1 MSTDVAKEMT
11 DQLTAMIKN
20 APASPGVYLM
30 KDRDGKVIYVG
41 KAGNLKSRIKSYFGR
56 ADGRSMVSFLIAKV
70 RDVEFIV
77 TETEKEA
84 LILENNL
91 IKEQRPRY
99 NVNFRDDKT
108 YFNIRIDPAVS
119 FPRFQLVR
127 RPKKDGARY
136 FGPYP
141 SSAAAKATLRFIQSI
156 FRLRTCTDR
165 EVISR
170 KRPCLEYE
178 IKRCLAP
185 CARIID
191 EASYK
196 ELVNDSMAFM
206 EGREK
211 KLIADLCVRM
221 DTASENLHFEEAAV
235 LRDTIAAIEE
245 TLERQAVVSG
255 LSKDRDIFGI
265 HREGNLT
272 QTCILYERTGRIIGK
287 KTFPLFKI
295 RSESSEILSSLMK
308 QYYDGGAYIP
318 DEMIIPLDIE
328 DHAVMMEWLSEKKGK
343 KVSIAVPKRGQG
355 IELLKIA
362 RDNAKSIFELEKH
375 RTPVEDTLVV
385 LAREL
390 LLKNMPRRIEC
401 FDISNIGGR
410 YAVGSMVTFADGEAW
425 KPGYRRF
432 RIKTVDGADDYA
444 MMYEVLNRRY
454 RGKGDLPDLI
464 LVDGGKGQLSVAIAA
479 LKDLHIEGVDVVA
492 LAKEDRQRQTD
503 KVEDRVYI
511 VGKKDPVYVSKW
523 PEALFLLQRTRDEAH
538 RFALAYHRQ
547 LKGKGDLHS
556 VLDEIT
562 GIGREKKKALLK
574 LFGDVKSIGDVS
586 AQELEGVQGIG
597 RKTAA
602 KIHAFLEGQGRV
614 ID

>member
-1 MSTDVAKEMT
+1 MT
-11 DQLTAMIKN
+11 DQLIARVKN

-30 KDRDGKVIYVG
+30 KDKDGKVIYVG
-41 KAGNLKSRIKSYFGR
+41 KASNLKNRIKNYFGR
-56 ADGRSMVSFLIAKV
+56 TDGRSMVSFLIAKV
-70 RDVEFIV
+70 RDIEFLV

-91 IKEQRPRY
+91 IKEHRPRY

-108 YFNIRIDPAVS
+108 YFNIRIDPAAT

-141 SSAAAKATLRFIQSI
+141 SSASAKETLRFIQSI
-156 FRLRTCTDR
+156 FRLRTCTDQ
-165 EVISR
+165 EVTSR

-185 CARIID
+185 CARLID
-191 EASYK
+191 EASY
-196 ELVNDSMAFM
+196 EGLVNDSMAFM

-221 DTASENLHFEEAAV
+221 DTASENLRFEEAAV

-245 TLERQAVVSG
+245 TLEKQTVVSG
-255 LSKDRDIFGI
+255 LSKDRDVFGI
-265 HREGNLT
+265 HRDGNLT
-272 QTCILYERTGRIIGK
+272 QICILYERTGKIIGK
-287 KTFPLFKI
+287 MTFPLFRI

-318 DEMIIPLDIE
+318 DEIIIPLDIE
-328 DHAVMMEWLSEKKGK
+328 DRAVMMEWLSEKKGK
-343 KVSIAVPKRGQG
+343 KVSVAVPKRGQG
-355 IELLKIA
+355 MELLKIA
-362 RDNAKSIFELEKH
+362 GDNAKSIFELEKH
-375 RTPVEDTLVV
+375 ATPMEETLSV

-390 LLKNMPRRIEC
+390 LLKNIPRRIEC
-401 FDISNIGGR
+401 FDISNIGGK
-410 YAVGSMVTFADGEAW
+410 YAVGSMVTFVDGKAW

-454 RGKGDLPDLI
+454 REKGNLPDLI
-464 LVDGGKGQLSVAIAA
+464 LVDGGKGQLSVAVAA
-479 LKDLHIEGVDVVA
+479 LKDLNAEGVDVVA
-492 LAKEDRQRQTD
+492 LAKEIRQRETD
-503 KVEDRVYI
+503 KGEDRVYI
-511 VGKKDPVYVSKW
+511 VGKKYPVYVSKW
-523 PEALFLLQRTRDEAH
+523 PEALFLLQRVRDEAH
-538 RFALAYHRQ
+538 RFAVAYHRQ
-547 LKGKGDLHS
+547 LKGKKDFHS
-556 VLDEIT
+556 LLDEIT
-562 GIGREKKKALLK
+562 GIGGEKKKALLK
-574 LFGDVKSIGDVS
+574 LFGDVERIRDASV
-586 AQELEGVQGIG
+586 QELQGVQGIG

-602 KIHAFLEGQGRV
+602 KIHAFLKGQGV
-614 ID
+614 VSDI